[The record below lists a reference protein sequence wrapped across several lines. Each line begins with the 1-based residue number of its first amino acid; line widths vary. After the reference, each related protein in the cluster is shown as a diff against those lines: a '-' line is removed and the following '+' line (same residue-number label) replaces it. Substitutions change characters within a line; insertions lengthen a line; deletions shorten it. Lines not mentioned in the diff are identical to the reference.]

1 MTNKSQTLFP
11 IALAFPRQNQYLHAP
26 SRLWHRCGRGRYV
39 RAVVVLLNMIEPHQS
54 DHRAA
59 SYANSTFSL
68 PIRNRLVFLYPVLE
82 NPLSS
87 LSSHITSLTPCFQRR
102 TLPPRGRRRPA
113 GTSEGTPSPASASV
127 GARLPA
133 DRIGRER
140 KRAAWVNE
148 NHTPT
153 YCTLTPTN
161 CTALLP
167 SSFLGGRRPGRH
179 KRNTSAVGPP
189 QNKPMKHATSSWGGQ
204 HASRLQ

>member
-148 NHTPT
+148 ITHPPT
-153 YCTLTPTN
+153 AP
-161 CTALLP
+161 
-167 SSFLGGRRPGRH
+167 
-179 KRNTSAVGPP
+179 
-189 QNKPMKHATSSWGGQ
+189 
-204 HASRLQ
+204 